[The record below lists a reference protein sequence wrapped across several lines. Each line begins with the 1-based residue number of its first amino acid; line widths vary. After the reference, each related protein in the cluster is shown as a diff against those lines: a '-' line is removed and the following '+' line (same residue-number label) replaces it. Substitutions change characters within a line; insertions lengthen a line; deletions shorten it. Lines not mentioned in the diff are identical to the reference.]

1 MVWRFV
7 RLVGEWA
14 GRGSRYSGHVTQ
26 IEELSINPEPTTPR
40 NAGSGGTS
48 DGGDRRDRGSRS
60 DDGRRRHDRRYQ
72 GHRRRYVLRDAW
84 LVLVA
89 VLLSAVIVTGV
100 YAAVSAAL
108 VARELRSAAATV
120 SDIRDFDVTEDGA
133 VAKLDAT
140 ARDFRQHVNAAYLHT
155 SNPVWAALA
164 HVPRYG
170 GDVQAVRS
178 TVGAL
183 HTLANDA
190 LPLMADA
197 ANDINPDTISMADG
211 TISVPGLDNAA
222 PKLAKAN
229 AAVLR
234 ANNEMQ
240 SADGATLGMLQRQ
253 IEPVKEQFLTLAS
266 ASDGMARAAQL
277 LPSMLGTGSNGGAT
291 PRNYLV
297 LAQNNA
303 EIRSTGGIAGSFG
316 LMTVTGGKVELHEFV
331 SNTDFREFDAPV
343 VALTDDERQLYGDR
357 LGEFMQ
363 DVNFTPDFARAAQI
377 AKAMWESRYGGTVD
391 GVIGMD
397 PVMLQTLLKVTGPV
411 TVTQGSYTATLDGD
425 NATSTLLNGVYAS
438 LGDPKE
444 QDEFFSNASKV
455 AFDKILHSSGADP
468 VALGK
473 AAMEAARNG
482 HFQVW
487 SANADEQK
495 LLAGTE
501 VGGTLV
507 TKKSGPYLGID
518 GAAPQQV
525 IGVYYNDAMA
535 SKMDWF
541 LDRKVE
547 DKLVETY
554 ADGSEKHE
562 VTITMRNM
570 LDASQVDALPG
581 YVVGTLENGAVKGNI
596 QFINYLYAPAG
607 GGIPDYKAGPNGEK
621 GDVYALHDGLTVIAK
636 QISLAPG
643 ETYQVKAT
651 VVTAPNAVSGKTVVR
666 ETAHAR

>member
-1 MVWRFV
+1 M
-7 RLVGEWA
+7 
-14 GRGSRYSGHVTQ
+14 
-26 IEELSINPEPTTPR
+26 
-40 NAGSGGTS
+40 
-48 DGGDRRDRGSRS
+48 
-60 DDGRRRHDRRYQ
+60 
-72 GHRRRYVLRDAW
+72 LRDAW

-89 VLLSAVIVTGV
+89 VVLSAVILVGV
-100 YAAVSAAL
+100 YVAVSAAL

-170 GDVQAVRS
+170 GDVQAIRS

-197 ANDINPDTISMADG
+197 ANDINPDAISMADG
-211 TISVPGLDNAA
+211 TISVPGLDTAV

-240 SADGATLGMLQRQ
+240 STDGATLGMLQRQ
-253 IEPVKEQFLTLAS
+253 LEPVKEQFLTLAS
-266 ASDGMARAAQL
+266 TSDGMARAARL
-277 LPSMLGTGSNGGAT
+277 LPSMLGTNGDGA
-291 PRNYLV
+291 PRNYLL

-303 EIRSTGGIAGSFG
+303 EIRATGGIAGSLG
-316 LMTVTGGKVELHEFV
+316 LLTVTGGHVEMHDFV
-331 SNTDFREFDAPV
+331 PAAGFEKLDQPV
-343 VALTDDERQLYGDR
+343 VQLTDNENTIYGER

-363 DVNFTPDFARAAQI
+363 DVNFTPDFARAGQI
-377 AKAMWESRYGGTVD
+377 ATAMWGAKYGDHVD
-391 GVIGMD
+391 GVIAID
-397 PVMLQTLLKVTGPV
+397 PVFLQQVLAVTGSV
-411 TVTQGSYTATLDGD
+411 TVTQGGYTATLDGG
-425 NATSTLLNGVYAS
+425 NTASVLLNEVYHQ
-438 LGDPKE
+438 LQGNDD
-444 QDEFFSNASKV
+444 QDAFFSNASKT

-468 VALGK
+468 VKLGK
-473 AAMEAARNG
+473 AVMNAAKGG
-482 HFQVW
+482 HFYVW

-495 LLAGTE
+495 LLAGTT

-507 TKKSGPYLGID
+507 TKDSGAYLGIG

-525 IGVYYNDAMA
+525 IGVYYNDSMA
-535 SKMDWF
+535 SKMDWY

-562 VTITMRNM
+562 VTITMRNT
-570 LDASQVDALPG
+570 LDASQVDSLPG
-581 YVVGTLENGAVKGNI
+581 YVVGTLENGAVKGNV

-607 GGIPDYKAGPNGEK
+607 GGIPDYAAGPNGEK

-651 VVTAPNAVSGKTVVR
+651 VVTAPHAVGGKTVVR